1 VSSRS
6 LPGHALVPP
15 DDFTA
20 AIIPADS
27 ERLTTSRGLNV
38 DDYSE
43 TIKSMDRAQGLIQ
56 LWGDLYHQPFRG
68 LTSDG
73 NVEPGL
79 FKIADEGFEVGGA
92 VAAARELL
100 DGLSDREREQV
111 QFEIDA
117 PEWRDW
123 YNPEWLLNRNGLRLD
138 EASEQSRQHA
148 TALMKACFSEAG
160 YIKTAQTRSANLY
173 LGELYDLRHIM
184 NEWSYHLLIF
194 GTPSTTEP
202 WGWNLYGH
210 HLALNVFMVGPQI
223 VVSPTFMGAEPTI
236 IERPNGD
243 SFRLFLEEA
252 DDGLALLRSLNPELL
267 RQAIIYEQM
276 KDPAMPGGRWHFADE
291 RHLGGA
297 YRDNRVI
304 PYEGVRGDAL
314 DAAQRELLLRLSE
327 NFISF
332 LPDAPRAT
340 RMRQIEQHLDRTWWS
355 WIGGYGD
362 DDPFY
367 YRVQSPVVML
377 EFDNH
382 TGVWLTNSDPAKYHV
397 HTVVRTPNA
406 GDYGKDLLRQH
417 YEQMA
422 GDPAHGH
429 EHAADSTHHTRE
441 HDGDSHSHHNHSHA
455 GHDH

>member
-1 VSSRS
+1 MSGPG
-6 LPGHALVPP
+6 LPGHALRPGE
-15 DDFTA
+15 DFRD
-20 AIIPADS
+20 AIIPTDS
-27 ERLTTSRGLNV
+27 ERLTTSRTLNL

-43 TIKSMDRAQGLIQ
+43 TIKSTDRAQGLMK
-56 LWGDLYHQPFRG
+56 LWGDLYRQPFKG

-73 NVEPGL
+73 EVESGL
-79 FKIADEGFEVGGA
+79 FKIADEGFEVQAA
-92 VAAARELL
+92 VAAARLLL
-100 DGLSDREREQV
+100 DRLTDREREQV
-111 QFEIDA
+111 TYPIDG

-123 YNPEWLLNRNGLRLD
+123 YNPEFLLNHHGLRLD
-138 EASEQSRQHA
+138 EASDQTREHA
-148 TALMKACFSEAG
+148 VALMKACFSEAG

-184 NEWSYHLLIF
+184 NEWSYHLLLF
-194 GTPSTTEP
+194 GTPSATEP

-210 HLALNVFMVGPQI
+210 HLALNVLILGRQI

-236 IERPNGD
+236 IERGNGE

-252 DDGLALLRSLNPELL
+252 DDGLALLRSLSPELR
-267 RQAIIYEQM
+267 RQAVIFERM
-276 KDPAMPGGRWHFADE
+276 HDPAMPEGRWHFADE

-297 YRDNRVI
+297 YRDNRVV
-304 PYEGVRGDAL
+304 PYEGARGDAL
-314 DAAQRELLLRLSE
+314 NAVQRELLLRIAE
-327 NFISF
+327 NFISY
-332 LPDAPRAT
+332 LPDGPRAA
-340 RMRQIEQHLDRTWWS
+340 RMRLIEQQLDRTWWS

-362 DDPFY
+362 EDPFY

-382 TGVWLTNSDPAKYHV
+382 TGVWLTNSEPAKYHV

-417 YEQMA
+417 YQQIE
-422 GDPAHGH
+422 GDEGHGH
-429 EHAADSTHHTRE
+429 TH
-441 HDGDSHSHHNHSHA
+441 SHSGE